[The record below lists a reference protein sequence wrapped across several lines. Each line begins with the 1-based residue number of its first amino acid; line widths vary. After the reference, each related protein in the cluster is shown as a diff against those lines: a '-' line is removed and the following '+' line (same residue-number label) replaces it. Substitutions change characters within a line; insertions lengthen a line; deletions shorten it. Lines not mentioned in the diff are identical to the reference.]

1 MTRGGMR
8 RFALIA
14 LWTVALVCVFEQVRT
29 GFHVVLTAGAVYV
42 LGLAFIVGREKG
54 DEDE

>member
-14 LWTVALVCVFEQVRT
+14 LYTVAAICVLEQVRT
-29 GFHVVLTAGAVYV
+29 GFHVVKTAAAVYV

-54 DEDE
+54 DSDE

>member
-1 MTRGGMR
+1 MHRQRLR
-8 RFALIA
+8 RWALIA

-29 GFHVVLTAGAVYV
+29 GFHVALTAAAVYV

-54 DEDE
+54 DNDE

>member
-29 GFHVVLTAGAVYV
+29 GFHVALTAAAVYV

-54 DEDE
+54 DNDE